1 MTFTVTDRTSISG
14 PKNDYGTASSWL
26 QSLYRD
32 RANKKIE
39 SQHIEEFHLFL
50 QNPWHPEFPYS
61 LNDLKLALTHSTF
74 SHEWGKELFPS
85 NERVEFI
92 GDGVLNLLVAEKL
105 YRLYPQYKEGQLS
118 KLRGALVNEEALC
131 ELALMLQL
139 DSSLFLGRG
148 ELKKVEA
155 GQALP
160 ASILADLFEAVLG
173 QIYLSFGVEET
184 KTFLN
189 KVFEI
194 FKRTHAGYD
203 FFDENRLQHFDPK
216 SLLQEKLAKDSN
228 KTPDY
233 RSLEIHPGQFRVE
246 LWIGDELMLVK
257 NGQSKKTIEKELA
270 KEFLIKN
277 FKNI

>member
-50 QNPWHPEFPYS
+50 QNPWHPEFSYS

-173 QIYLSFGVEET
+173 QIYLSFGVEEA

>member
-50 QNPWHPEFPYS
+50 QNPWHPEFAYS

-173 QIYLSFGVEET
+173 QIYLSFGVEEA

-216 SLLQEKLAKDSN
+216 SLLQEKLAKDSD

>member
-50 QNPWHPEFPYS
+50 QNPWHPEFSYS

-173 QIYLSFGVEET
+173 QIYLSFGVEEA

-216 SLLQEKLAKDSN
+216 SLLQEKLAKDSD